1 MIQWPVILDLP
12 EEKTPYWKFVKF
24 WKAML
29 PEKRFNELRK
39 DLDMLANMDKND
51 PPMMFTNGTPDKG
64 VHSQRFVDVLVNRA
78 KEVKANVTISNDR
91 EQLTK
96 FMLTKLKGS
105 KYSRPSVKQKL
116 KEFPAHWGS
125 PPKLQTRDYRKL
137 PRGYGFG
144 SSTLANWIQKNL
156 DKDAGTKSGE

>member
-1 MIQWPVILDLP
+1 
-12 EEKTPYWKFVKF
+12 
-24 WKAML
+24 
-29 PEKRFNELRK
+29 
-39 DLDMLANMDKND
+39 MDKND

-105 KYSRPSVKQKL
+105 KYSKPSVKQKL